1 MSRMKLAGKGG
12 LTRLEHSSLHFD
24 AEGIMEWLSGAEEET
39 GGPLALQTG
48 RGGRI
53 RKRSL

>member
-1 MSRMKLAGKGG
+1 MVFG
-12 LTRLEHSSLHFD
+12 RLERSTVHVD

-39 GGPLALQTG
+39 GGPLALRTG
-48 RGGRI
+48 QGGII